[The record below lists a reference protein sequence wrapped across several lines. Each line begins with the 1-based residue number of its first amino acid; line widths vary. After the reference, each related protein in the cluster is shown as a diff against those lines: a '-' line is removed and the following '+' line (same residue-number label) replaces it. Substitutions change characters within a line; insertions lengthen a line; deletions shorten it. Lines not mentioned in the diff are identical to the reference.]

1 MKKHFCAARFGI
13 KAISAAIGLLTAL
26 SLLLSFAGCGSQKD
40 ENALVVGME
49 CGYAPYNYT
58 QKDDADGAVK
68 ISNAQG
74 YANGYDVMIAKKVAE
89 KLGKTLVIE
98 QYEFDSLINAVNAGS
113 IDLIIAGMSPRAD
126 RMESIDF
133 SDPYYDGQL
142 VIVVRKDGKF
152 KDATCLDD
160 FNGAKIVAQSGT
172 YHDDVLQEQAA
183 EHGIIAETPLK
194 TFPLMINALD
204 SRAVDGYVA
213 EEPGATAD
221 CATNKE
227 FTFIKLENNSTGFKV
242 SDSDTKIA
250 IGLKKGN
257 AELRNNL
264 NAALAEISEE
274 ERLTLIMKA
283 TDLAVKNAVELVQTK
298 SVFAFMGDIIVN
310 YYDWILQG
318 VGYTLLVALVGTIMG
333 LLIGLLIGVYRT
345 IPTLS
350 NKVARWFKRI
360 GDWILTAY
368 IEVFRGTPMM
378 VQAMV
383 IYWGFALLNGGRRLD
398 VLFSGLFIVSINTG
412 AYMAEIV
419 RGGIISVDKGQ
430 FEGAQALGMS
440 HFKTMTHVILPQAMR
455 NILPSIA
462 NEFVINIKDTSV
474 LNVIGFTELYFFA
487 DKIASK
493 NYQVFATYL
502 LVAAIYFVLT
512 FAITRILRF
521 IEKKLD
527 GNKDYAILGSQNLDA
542 ESFVREA
549 ERNGSKA
556 NNAEIR

>member
-26 SLLLSFAGCGSQKD
+26 SLLLSFTGCGSQKD

-274 ERLTLIMKA
+274 ERLTLILKA

>member
-227 FTFIKLENNSTGFKV
+227 FTFIKLENNSTGFNV

>member
-318 VGYTLLVALVGTIMG
+318 VGYTLLVALIGTIMG